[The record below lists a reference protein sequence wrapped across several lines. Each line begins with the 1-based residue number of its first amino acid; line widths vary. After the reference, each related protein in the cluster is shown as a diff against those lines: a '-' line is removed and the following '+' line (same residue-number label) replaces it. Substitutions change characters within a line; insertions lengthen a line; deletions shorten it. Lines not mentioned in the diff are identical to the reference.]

1 MARYRGPKA
10 KICRRF
16 GENIYGNDKYA
27 KILASKGYAPGMHGK
42 KFGRNISEYGKQLL
56 MKQKAKY
63 VYGILEKQFRKHYE
77 DIKNKPG
84 VTGDLL
90 LARLEQRLDNVTYRL
105 GLANTRPQARQIVN
119 HGMIYVNGK
128 KVTIPSYAVKVG
140 DEVSLNPNKAKN
152 GYFKNQEQYTK
163 AKKNVPSW
171 MQMDAKVMTGKILT
185 LPSKDHFD
193 ANIDASVIVE
203 FYSK

>member
-1 MARYRGPKA
+1 MARYTGPKA

-16 GENIYGNDKYA
+16 GENIYGSDKYA
-27 KILASKGYAPGMHGK
+27 RILQKKGYAPGMHGK
-42 KFGRNISEYGKQLL
+42 KFARNVSEYGKQLL

-63 VYGILEKQFRKHYE
+63 IYGVQEKQFRKHYE

-84 VTGDLL
+84 VVGDLL
-90 LARLEQRLDNVTYRL
+90 LSRLELRIDNVIYRL
-105 GLANTRPQARQIVN
+105 GLANTRPQARQVVN

-128 KVTIPSYAVKVG
+128 KMSIPSYAVKVG
-140 DEVSLNPNKAKN
+140 DEITINPTKKDN
-152 GYFKNQEQYTK
+152 GYFKNQEQFVS

-171 MQMDAKVMTGKILT
+171 MQMDSKSMKGKIT
-185 LPSKDHFD
+185 SLPEKSHFD
-193 ANIDASVIVE
+193 GNIDASAIVE